1 MKALVAC
8 EYSGRVRDALS
19 AQGWD
24 AWSCDILPTESEL
37 TIKEGK
43 HIQADVI
50 SILEKGWDLM
60 IAFPPCTYLTVS
72 ANRHFVNNP
81 ERWKQ
86 RLDAMM
92 FVYKLLNAPI
102 QHIALENPVGVI
114 SSHIR
119 PPDQIVNPYYFGDPV
134 PKKTCLWLKNLPL
147 LVYSL
152 HDDLF
157 ATKTAVEPEY
167 VIYNSKKNKS
177 GKSRYS
183 VQGRIPSTNKPENAL
198 LRSKTYLGIAK
209 AMAEQWTE
217 YIKYSNF

>member
-37 TIKEGK
+37 TINEGK

-50 SILEKGWDLM
+50 SILDKSWDLL

-102 QHIALENPVGVI
+102 EYIALENPVGAI

-147 LVYSL
+147 LTYSL
-152 HDDLF
+152 QDNLF
-157 ATKTAVEPEY
+157 EQKTAVEPEFL
-167 VIYNSKKNKS
+167 VYNSKSNKS
-177 GKSRYS
+177 GKSKYS
-183 VQGRIPSTNKPENAL
+183 VFGKLGKGHGHE
-198 LRSKTYLGIAK
+198 RSITFSGIAK

-217 YIKYSNF
+217 YIKENSNF